1 MSATIAVSY
10 VEISELMSINLP
22 KLLVLGMRFRL
33 NLDAF
38 FLAFTDASYNTLS
51 FVVQFFG
58 LITS

>member
-22 KLLVLGMRFRL
+22 KLLVLGMRIRL
-33 NLDAF
+33 NLDAL